1 MQSAIR
7 RGALD
12 KQDGE
17 GIRIGAYNTQRR
29 MANESQQ
36 WKLDMIKLATSPFRS
51 LECGIQRD

>member
-1 MQSAIR
+1 
-7 RGALD
+7 LD